1 MFCLFREDLI
11 LAMRGGVGGTYCKDW
26 VWSRADQPLLYLE
39 LHVWLWE
46 TGSRSIWILVQ
57 LQFAVR
63 WDTWPRVLFLPS
75 SPSWMHVG
83 IALLLETIAVIILGF
98 FAQQSVIPVTL
109 EWFFQS
115 TGKMAILSSGNL
127 GFYKAVNSG
136 KNNVFVFRQN

>member
-1 MFCLFREDLI
+1 MFCLFREDLV

-46 TGSRSIWILVQ
+46 TGSRTVWILVQ

-63 WDTWPRVLFLPS
+63 QDTRPRVLFLPP
-75 SPSWMHVG
+75 SPSRMQWECPPARDHCCHYFRIFCTTVCD
-83 IALLLETIAVIILGF
+83 TSHLGMIF
-98 FAQQSVIPVTL
+98 PKHREDGHFVL
-109 EWFFQS
+109 R
-115 TGKMAILSSGNL
+115 NL

-136 KNNVFVFRQN
+136 KNKVFVFGQN